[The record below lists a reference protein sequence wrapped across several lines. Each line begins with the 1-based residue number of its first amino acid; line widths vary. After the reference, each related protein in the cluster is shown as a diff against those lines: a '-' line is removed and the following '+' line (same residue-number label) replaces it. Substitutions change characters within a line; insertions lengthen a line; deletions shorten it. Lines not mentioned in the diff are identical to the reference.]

1 MKTFLVISW
10 ITVAAASWAAAPAN
24 SQPGPK
30 NLVSPAYRASS
41 AQVAAP
47 HRLTEKQ
54 VRKLAMTAETVA
66 DHRKLAE
73 FYTSQADRLD
83 TRASAYEKA
92 AAFYRSRP
100 SAKNL
105 SAPTTV
111 ARYESAAKTFRDE
124 AKANRAVAVS
134 HERMAQNVSASVK

>member
-1 MKTFLVISW
+1 MKTFLAIAC
-10 ITVAAASWAAAPAN
+10 ITVAGASWAAVPAD

-30 NLVSPAYRASS
+30 NLVSPAYRGPS
-41 AQVAAP
+41 ARIAGP

-54 VRKLAMTAETVA
+54 VSKLALTAETVA

-73 FYTSQADRLD
+73 FYTSEANRLD

-92 AAFYRSRP
+92 AAFNLSSP
-100 SAKNL
+100 SVKNL
-105 SAPTTV
+105 SAPTTA

-124 AKANRAVAVS
+124 AKANRAMAVS
-134 HERMAQNVSASVK
+134 HERMAENVSASVK